1 MEEIE
6 FVMMYYMDG
15 STTKH
20 LYSKEVFSLL
30 VNENSCFEP
39 YSLDKLI
46 EMWKEKNKGKEH
58 LIHKMIGIPYDNE

>member
-6 FVMMYYMDG
+6 FVLMYYMDG
-15 STTKH
+15 SDTKY

-58 LIHKMIGIPYDNE
+58 LIHKMIGTPWKK